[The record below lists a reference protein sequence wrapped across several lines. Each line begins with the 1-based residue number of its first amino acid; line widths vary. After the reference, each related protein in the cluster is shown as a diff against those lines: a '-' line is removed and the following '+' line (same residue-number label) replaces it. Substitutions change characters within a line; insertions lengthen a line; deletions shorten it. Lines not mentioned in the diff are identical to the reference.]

1 LLSLLPVF
9 EAPSPF
15 EIIFYFSQ
23 EVLEVFDFEI
33 QKLILN
39 VVCRDISFAKCQ
51 LIQHFKVLKIQ
62 SQYWILLNVSLS
74 KAAAEDPSTFMLIEI
89 AYLLNFSHRIPLCL
103 DLLSPTF
110 FEAPINF
117 CFLSESSLLFKNA
130 IT

>member
-1 LLSLLPVF
+1 
-9 EAPSPF
+9 
-15 EIIFYFSQ
+15 
-23 EVLEVFDFEI
+23 LEVFDFDI

-89 AYLLNFSHRIPLCL
+89 AYLLNFSQAQK
-103 DLLSPTF
+103 TF
-110 FEAPINF
+110 G
-117 CFLSESSLLFKNA
+117 LGQMKNKKSYDRA
-130 IT
+130 HEKTKKAQR